1 MDEDDEKL
9 DETAEED
16 AAFGGDG
23 VRARTSTAFRDS
35 EDSDEE
41 IAEVETEFV
50 VVTDTS
56 AVGTVDDEEEDEV
69 VPLLLTV
76 RVSALEGGDEDL
88 DRDTTSTTFNAE
100 EEEEDDIVEDGDSM
114 LDTGGIED
122 IEQERLWCPL
132 IDREISG
139 GQPWGPRGLEVS
151 RSNLMTSMKFN
162 EGTFRGGG

>member
-88 DRDTTSTTFNAE
+88 DRGTTSTAFNAE
-100 EEEEDDIVEDGDSM
+100 EEEEDDDISVEDDSM
-114 LDTGGIED
+114 LDTGVGIED
-122 IEQERLWCPL
+122 IEQKRHPFGKPFSASFRSLAVYRAHFL
-132 IDREISG
+132 FYL
-139 GQPWGPRGLEVS
+139 PWFLC
-151 RSNLMTSMKFN
+151 
-162 EGTFRGGG
+162 